1 MKHLTAA
8 TLAALALALP
18 AGAQDRRWEVEVL
31 GGAVVSAPASTGS
44 VSLPMPGSALVTS
57 SPIYPAR
64 EIPSWLFGD
73 GAQLLNDVNAQFATA
88 ARITPLDPLLR
99 TPDTAATASFG
110 VRGRRYMTD
119 RISLEFGLETTPS
132 AAKAADDLAAA
143 IEATRGS
150 FTTAFAGLLG
160 SGPFS
165 GTAVDATATTDDGSY
180 RETSAT
186 AAVNVHWRTAHVLRP
201 YATAGGGVLFGR
213 GTLPSAQLSAAYR
226 FSILGEVPIVERD
239 DVRLRY
245 ERPAAFVL
253 VLGGGLAHALS
264 DGWALNVDARALF
277 GPDRTRIVLNAA
289 PSTTRGTPAGFIES
303 FTNPAVQFSND
314 PSTGRR
320 STLSAPPLND
330 VEIYSGGTRARVVLS
345 VGLTRRF

>member
-1 MKHLTAA
+1 MKRITAA

-31 GGAVVSAPASTGS
+31 GGGVVSSPASTGS
-44 VSLPMPGSALVTS
+44 VSLPAPGAALVTS
-57 SPIYPAR
+57 SPIFPAR

-73 GAQLLNDVNAQFATA
+73 GASLLNDVNAQFGTA
-88 ARITPLDPLLR
+88 ARLTPLDSLLR
-99 TPDTAATASFG
+99 TPDTGATAIVG
-110 VRGRRYMTD
+110 VRVRRYMSART
-119 RISLEFGLETTPS
+119 SLEFGLEMTPS
-132 AAKAADDLAAA
+132 AAKAAGDLTAA
-143 IEATRGS
+143 IEATRSS

-165 GTAVDATATTDDGSY
+165 GVAVDATSTADEGSY

-186 AAVNVHWRTAHVLRP
+186 AALNVHWRTAHALRP
-201 YATAGGGVLFGR
+201 YATAGGGVLFGS
-213 GTLPSAQLSAAYR
+213 GSLPAAQLSAGYR
-226 FSILGEVPIVERD
+226 FSILGEVPIVETD
-239 DVRLRY
+239 TVALRY
-245 ERPAAFVL
+245 ERPASFVI

-264 DGWALNVDARALF
+264 DVWALNVDARVLF
-277 GPDRTRIVLNAA
+277 GPDRTSIVLDAA
-289 PSTTRGTPAGFIES
+289 PTNTRGTPAGFIES

-320 STLSAPPLND
+320 STLSAPALNN
-330 VEIYSGGTRARVVLS
+330 VEVYSGGTRARVVVS